1 MKRCLLML
9 IFICLLSFSVTG
21 CSEAPEEKKAT
32 VDEASED
39 VRDAVE
45 SGTEKITETMADVQ
59 KGAEQLADDTKKK
72 TEAVVEQIKE
82 DAAVTGVIEMK
93 NTDAFDTHSMGIVMF
108 RHKKHADAAPDGYG
122 IACGECHH
130 DKDGKPI
137 DIEDGDEV
145 QGCMAC
151 HDKAERPGRTEGMSK
166 EKWDAMQLEYYY
178 GAIHASCIDCHREG
192 GAGPVQCMECHPKP
206 ER

>member
-9 IFICLLSFSVTG
+9 VFICLLSFSVTG
-21 CSEAPEEKKAT
+21 CSEAPEDKETAGDT
-32 VDEASED
+32 ASED
-39 VRDAVE
+39 AGDAVE
-45 SGTEKITETMADVQ
+45 SGTEKTRETMAEVK
-59 KGAEQLADDTKKK
+59 KGAEQRVEDTEKK
-72 TEAVVEQIKE
+72 TEDAVEQIKE
-82 DAAVTGVIEMK
+82 GVAVTDTIEMK

-108 RHKKHADAAPDGYG
+108 NHKKHTDAAPDGYG

-130 DKDGKPI
+130 DKDGKPL
-137 DIEDGDEV
+137 DIENGDEV

-166 EKWDAMQLEYYY
+166 DEWDAMQLEYYY
-178 GAIHASCIDCHREG
+178 GAIHANCIDCHRKG